1 MKRHVRQG
9 LLVALLLTLVFTL
22 GWTYQK
28 QASKQQHTEE
38 SYALPARYRH
48 MKNGIMVFCYHR
60 VLKDSMST
68 EIAQKLS
75 NNSQLHEFN
84 VPASAFAAQMAF
96 LKKHH
101 VRVISAT
108 TMTKMVQ
115 AHRPIQG
122 KYAVLTFDDIDRS
135 VIDNA
140 IPVMRHYNFP
150 FTAFVIT
157 GNTGQYREGSQM
169 ATWEQIKQAQDDA
182 GQLMTLGL
190 HTHNLHHLT
199 PKMQPVFLQPHYF
212 GKFQRDFAK
221 SAVELKEHTGVTA
234 NSFAYPYGG
243 GTTQINN
250 FLAQQDLDWVA
261 TLDSGIVNSHTNLN
275 ETPRLIINQESWPS
289 ISAWFKS

>member
-1 MKRHVRQG
+1 MKRHLRQG
-9 LLVALLLTLVFTL
+9 LLVVLLLTLVFTL
-22 GWTYQK
+22 GWTYEN
-28 QASKQQHTEE
+28 QASKQQDTEA
-38 SYALPARYRH
+38 SYALPARYQK

-60 VLKDSMST
+60 VLKTSMTT
-68 EIAQKLS
+68 EIAEKLS

-84 VPASAFAAQMAF
+84 VPASAFAAQMKF
-96 LKKHH
+96 LKQHH

-108 TMTKMVQ
+108 TMARMVQ
-115 AHRPIQG
+115 SHRPIQG

-157 GNTGQYREGSQM
+157 GNTGEYREGSQM
-169 ATWEQIKQAQDDA
+169 ATWSQIKQAQDDA

-199 PKMQPVFLQPHYF
+199 AKMEPVFLQPHYF

-234 NSFAYPYGG
+234 TSFAYPYGG
-243 GTTQINN
+243 GNAQINN

-261 TLDSGIVNSHTNLN
+261 TLDSGIVTNQTNLN
-275 ETPRLIINQESWPS
+275 ETPRMIINQESWPS
-289 ISAWFKS
+289 ISAWFK